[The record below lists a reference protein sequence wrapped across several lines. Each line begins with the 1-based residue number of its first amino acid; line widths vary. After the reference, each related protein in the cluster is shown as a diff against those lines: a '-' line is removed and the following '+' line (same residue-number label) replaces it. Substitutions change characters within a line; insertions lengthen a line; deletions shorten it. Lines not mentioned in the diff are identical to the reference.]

1 MPQVVPGAR
10 PSASRQAAATV
21 HGCPARPEGA
31 EGRLGTLLAPRG
43 NFGALDAVGGAGS
56 CRARSSWSMNTA
68 PCGR

>member
-43 NFGALDAVGGAGS
+43 EFWGL
-56 CRARSSWSMNTA
+56 
-68 PCGR
+68 GRRWWRRLLQSAI